1 MEIFLFILITLTLC
15 ANKLK
20 ADQLFSND
28 RLVTSFLSFFAA
40 AIFFSNKLRIYFSST
55 KQDKYDASQSIC
67 TDNAVT
73 DFLLFIHRIKLRW
86 KLFWQHP
93 NFEATVVIIVRK
105 TLEKTRVLQFID
117 AQPLIGN
124 ISSNNIVFLPWFS
137 LFAQAKTSI
146 LILLGVSDL
155 RWISY
160 CTFL

>member
-1 MEIFLFILITLTLC
+1 MFIFITKTLC

-28 RLVTSFLSFFAA
+28 RLV
-40 AIFFSNKLRIYFSST
+40 ISNKLRIYFSST

-67 TDNAVT
+67 TDNTVT

-93 NFEATVVIIVRK
+93 NFEATAVIIVRK
-105 TLEKTRVLQFID
+105 ILEKTRILQFID

-124 ISSNNIVFLPWFS
+124 IFSNNIVLYALVFIICASKNINPNLTQSQWFEVDFL
-137 LFAQAKTSI
+137 LFFFGKNK
-146 LILLGVSDL
+146 
-155 RWISY
+155 
-160 CTFL
+160 